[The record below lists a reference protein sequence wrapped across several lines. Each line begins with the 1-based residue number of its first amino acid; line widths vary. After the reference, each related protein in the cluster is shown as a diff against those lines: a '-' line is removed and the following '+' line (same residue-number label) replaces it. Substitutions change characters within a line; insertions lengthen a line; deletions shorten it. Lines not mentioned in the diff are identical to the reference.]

1 MSSQHSSNR
10 IVNIES
16 SGSEDSS
23 SGSGESTSGS
33 GGPTYDWV
41 DISVRNFPTIF
52 RKPDDLD
59 KVIARAPVVRF
70 GFVPSG

>member
-16 SGSEDSS
+16 FGSEDSS

-33 GGPTYDWV
+33 RGPTYDWV

-52 RKPDDLD
+52 
-59 KVIARAPVVRF
+59 
-70 GFVPSG
+70 